1 MNAIGKKAS
10 DEDGMSLTTARSIE
24 YAIIGL
30 CIVAIVFVFQP
41 FVHVLSSIG
50 MALVVLGGLAFNLIP
65 LCEPGRPLR
74 DVLRAAFIVIL
85 IFVVVLILAIGA
97 AYLYG
102 IYLQSG

>member
-1 MNAIGKKAS
+1 MSAVNDKEGA
-10 DEDGMSLTTARSIE
+10 EVGMSVTMARSIE

-41 FVHVLSSIG
+41 FIHVLSSIG

-65 LCEPGRPLR
+65 LCEPGRPLK
-74 DVLRAAFIVIL
+74 DVLRAALIVII
-85 IFVVVLILAIGA
+85 IFIVVLILAIGA

>member
-1 MNAIGKKAS
+1 MTMAS
-10 DEDGMSLTTARSIE
+10 NKPTTDHGMSLRTARSIE

-30 CIVAIVFVFQP
+30 CLIAIIFVFQP
-41 FVHVLSSIG
+41 FVHALSSIG

-74 DVLRAAFIVIL
+74 DVLRATLIVIA